1 MDMRCSP
8 RRISQRISVDENPH
22 GGRLRPLERP
32 LPSRGRPVEGSQGRA
47 RRARGARDEPG
58 AGVVFV
64 AAAVTV
70 GMGGSGPG
78 HASSEENLKW
88 GGNSIFALVFAS
100 SFFFGG
106 KLIFL
111 S

>member
-1 MDMRCSP
+1 MRCLP

-22 GGRLRPLERP
+22 GRRLRP
-32 LPSRGRPVEGSQGRA
+32 LPSRGRSVEGSQGRA

-58 AGVVFV
+58 AGVVIV
-64 AAAVTV
+64 AAAVQTV

-88 GGNSIFALVFAS
+88 GGNSIFAPVFAPS
-100 SFFFGG
+100 FFGG

>member
-1 MDMRCSP
+1 MDVRCLP

-22 GGRLRPLERP
+22 GRRLRPLERLL
-32 LPSRGRPVEGSQGRA
+32 LPSRGCPVEGSQGRA

-64 AAAVTV
+64 AAAVQTV

-88 GGNSIFALVFAS
+88 VDAIQGRKFDICSRICFTF
-100 SFFFGG
+100 
-106 KLIFL
+106 I
-111 S
+111 